1 MTTKSPGD
9 LVTTSVA
16 ARSLGI
22 DPSTLTRWVHSGVVT
37 PARRTAGGH
46 FRWDLDDLARQ
57 MDEITGAPT
66 TTPEEQ
72 LPADE

>member
-1 MTTKSPGD
+1 MTTKDPRA
-9 LVTTSVA
+9 LVPTSAA
-16 ARSLGI
+16 ARFLGI

-57 MDEITGAPT
+57 MDEISSKPSMTA
-66 TTPEEQ
+66 PEEQ
-72 LPADE
+72 LPAE

>member
-9 LVTTSVA
+9 LVSTSVA

-37 PARRTAGGH
+37 PARRTVGGH
-46 FRWDLDDLARQ
+46 FRWNLDDLARQ
-57 MDEITGAPT
+57 MDEISSEPPT
-66 TTPEEQ
+66 TRDDPE
-72 LPADE
+72 

>member
-9 LVTTSVA
+9 LVTTSAA
-16 ARSLGI
+16 ARFLGI
-22 DPSTLTRWVHSGVVT
+22 DSSTLTRWVHSGVVT

-46 FRWDLDDLARQ
+46 FRWNLDDLARQ
-57 MDEITGAPT
+57 MDEISSEPT
-66 TTPEEQ
+66 TTAEEQ